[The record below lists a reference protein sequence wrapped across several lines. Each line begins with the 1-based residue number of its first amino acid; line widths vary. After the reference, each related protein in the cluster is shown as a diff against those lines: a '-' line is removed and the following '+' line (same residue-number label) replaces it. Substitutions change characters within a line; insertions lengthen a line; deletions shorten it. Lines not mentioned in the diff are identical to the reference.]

1 MAGLLRRDAACA
13 RLLLLA
19 LLLLCLVAC
28 AESGALGAILREKV
42 SEKSDS
48 LAAWFD
54 AKLKLSS
61 TGTLKEESVIKSDR
75 PTDTEEA
82 RVSLRSGKQVDEAKL
97 SLSIGPKI
105 WTMTVKSS
113 DLSLNSMKLP
123 ALLGTTDEDCVYE
136 RLALLEECQDT
147 FDALFA
153 TFARLRLDDRAWS
166 AEIEAMRE
174 WVQSE
179 LED

>member
-1 MAGLLRRDAACA
+1 MELYQRVEATAY
-13 RLLLLA
+13 
-19 LLLLCLVAC
+19 
-28 AESGALGAILREKV
+28 LGREFLTWLWFRGDKNDGQFEV
-42 SEKSDS
+42 NGETI
-48 LAAWFD
+48 AAWFD

-113 DLSLNSMKLP
+113 DLSLHSMKLP

>member
-1 MAGLLRRDAACA
+1 MELYQRVEAT
-13 RLLLLA
+13 
-19 LLLLCLVAC
+19 
-28 AESGALGAILREKV
+28 SYLGREFLTWLWFRG
-42 SEKSDS
+42 DS
-48 LAAWFD
+48 NDGQFEVNGETIAVWFD

-105 WTMTVKSS
+105 WSMTVKSS
-113 DLSLNSMKLP
+113 DLSLHGMKLP

-147 FDALFA
+147 FDGLFRSFVA
-153 TFARLRLDDRAWS
+153 LRLDDSLWGS
-166 AEIEAMRE
+166 EIEAMRL